1 MVRTPEESTE
11 AAHTVGDHLEGM
23 GGSPDEVFGKSADG
37 WIEVDGG
44 DRLLGA
50 SGESPTMRG
59 PVTRSVAMIGTGH
72 IAAEHLAGLT
82 ALNRAAGEERL
93 RLTSVVDAVPGR
105 ASEWVDRHFPDPA
118 GPRPAVVDRYEEL
131 LDGPHRPDIVSVLV
145 PHHLHLDVARP
156 FLEAGVAI
164 QMQKPLGLAVG
175 DATQIADLAERTG
188 TPLVVSEPSVLGR
201 RTQLILD
208 WLGSGRQ
215 IGEPVFMIDQAVIDL
230 GGGFFVTPWRHLKGM
245 AGAGWFIDH
254 GVHRTHWMLEA
265 FGPCESVFAQT
276 RQIEQSRQDDRWG
289 RVEVDTEDLA
299 AAVLRFASG
308 TIVQWTVMSGGR
320 GASHNFV
327 SIWGTRGSYH
337 DGSVTLSGQDEPLE
351 PEINLD
357 AVPARIPD
365 DPFAHSFLE
374 LLDLIDGE
382 TTHAVGRPRRA
393 LEAEAIVYAALES
406 ALTGETV
413 RVADVL
419 TGQANQYETTV
430 WEARRRIESLDMTS
444 LT

>member
-1 MVRTPEESTE
+1 M
-11 AAHTVGDHLEGM
+11 
-23 GGSPDEVFGKSADG
+23 
-37 WIEVDGG
+37 
-44 DRLLGA
+44 
-50 SGESPTMRG
+50 
-59 PVTRSVAMIGTGH
+59 TRSVAMIGTGH
-72 IAAEHLAGLT
+72 IAAEHLAGLA
-82 ALNRAAGEERL
+82 ALNESAGEERL

-105 ASEWVDRHFPDPA
+105 AAEWVDRHFPDA
-118 GPRPAVVDRYEEL
+118 TRPRPAVVDGYEAL
-131 LDGPHRPDIVSVLV
+131 LDGPYRPDIVSVLV
-145 PHHLHLDVARP
+145 PHHLHLDIARP

-164 QMQKPLGLAVG
+164 QMQKPLGLAVA
-175 DATQIADLAERTG
+175 DATQMADLAERTG

-201 RTQLILD
+201 RTRLILD
-208 WLGSGRQ
+208 WLRSGRQ

-230 GGGFFVTPWRHLKGM
+230 RGGFFATPWRHLKGM

-320 GASHNFV
+320 GAPHSFV
-327 SIWGTRGSYH
+327 GIWGTKGSYH
-337 DGSVTLSGQDEPLE
+337 DGSVTLSGQEEPLE
-351 PEINLD
+351 PQIDVD
-357 AVPARIPD
+357 AVPAHIPD
-365 DPFAHSFLE
+365 DPFAHSYLE

-382 TTHAVGRPRRA
+382 TVEAIGHPRRA

-406 ALTGETV
+406 ALTGQTV

-419 TGQANQYETTV
+419 TGKANQYEATV
-430 WEARRRIESLDMTS
+430 WEARRTIESLDMTS